1 MMRLLSSL
9 RSAAGA
15 AVLLGLAL
23 SATPA
28 LADDFRID
36 DAWKAALQ
44 DNEGILD
51 EKQQAVIN
59 GIAFSAAAALL
70 CDGIDIDG
78 EKVAKATTAVLA
90 GGPADLTDDEQLER
104 YSNILLMLGTAKGI
118 LLAEGALHKDDFC
131 ASANQ
136 QKADTQ
142 VANFWK

>member
-1 MMRLLSSL
+1 MMGLFSSL
-9 RSAAGA
+9 RSTAAA
-15 AVLLGLAL
+15 ALFAGLAF

-44 DNEGILD
+44 DNEGILN
-51 EKQQAVIN
+51 EKQMAIIN
-59 GIAFSAAAALL
+59 GIAYSAAAALL
-70 CDGIDIDG
+70 CDGIDLDG
-78 EKVAKATTAVLA
+78 DKVAKATTEVLA
-90 GGPADLTDDEQLER
+90 GGPPDLTDDEQLER

-118 LLAEGALHKDDFC
+118 MLSEGALHKEDFC